1 MKLRKLKQD
10 FLRLIGTY
18 LLNSTINVLCKSLS
32 IKYNDLSIIKNLE
45 NQNKNFVLAFWHGN
59 MLVPWFQFRN
69 KNIVALI
76 SKSKDGDL
84 LSKLLINW
92 KYRVVRGSS
101 SDGGNKALDTMV
113 SNAKNKSSIAVT
125 PDGPKG
131 PRHQFKAGAVIT
143 AKKSGVPLVL
153 VAAGLKKKRILHS
166 WDHFEIPKFFSEV
179 NIFFSEPIY
188 IDPQLSYDDTS
199 NVIKDCE
206 NALSELSSKADLFNY

>member
-92 KYRVVRGSS
+92 K
-101 SDGGNKALDTMV
+101 
-113 SNAKNKSSIAVT
+113 
-125 PDGPKG
+125 
-131 PRHQFKAGAVIT
+131 
-143 AKKSGVPLVL
+143 
-153 VAAGLKKKRILHS
+153 
-166 WDHFEIPKFFSEV
+166 
-179 NIFFSEPIY
+179 
-188 IDPQLSYDDTS
+188 
-199 NVIKDCE
+199 
-206 NALSELSSKADLFNY
+206 